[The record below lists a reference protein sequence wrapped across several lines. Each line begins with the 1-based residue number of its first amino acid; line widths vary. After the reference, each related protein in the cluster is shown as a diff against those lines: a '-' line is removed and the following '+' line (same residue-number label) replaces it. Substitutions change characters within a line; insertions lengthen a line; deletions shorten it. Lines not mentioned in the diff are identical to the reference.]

1 MSVTEL
7 CHAEAGDPALLAGT
21 DEVAVAASA
30 VVAGC
35 ELCAAARFT
44 EWFYEDEECWIA
56 ECESCSVPMVV
67 WRVHDPAPSPEV
79 RARLHARL
87 AAVAAAHFEDAHVVD
102 DHLRT
107 IPSHYHAHARPRR
120 WGAPLRRRSD
130 RNSSGD
136 PSAGG
141 EKSGT

>member
-1 MSVTEL
+1 MSAGEQRRAAEGGAVR
-7 CHAEAGDPALLAGT
+7 HAEGDEAPA
-21 DEVAVAASA
+21 AASA
-30 VVAGC
+30 VVACC

-44 EWFYEDEECWIA
+44 EWFYDDEECWIA
-56 ECESCSVPMVV
+56 ECDSCSVPMVV
-67 WRVHDPAPSPEV
+67 WRVHDPAPSPDV

-87 AAVAAAHFEDAHVVD
+87 AAVVAAHFEDEHVVD

-130 RNSSGD
+130 RSVSGD
-136 PSAGG
+136 PSAVG
-141 EKSGT
+141 ENSGT